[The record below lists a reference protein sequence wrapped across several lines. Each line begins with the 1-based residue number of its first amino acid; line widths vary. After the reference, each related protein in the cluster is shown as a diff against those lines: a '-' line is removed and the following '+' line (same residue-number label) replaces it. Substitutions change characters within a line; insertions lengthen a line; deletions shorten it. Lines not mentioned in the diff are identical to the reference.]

1 MLIPQGCAIN
11 LIFYLHFDQI
21 YSGPR
26 PKFCPTSFCGH
37 FRLFVFFYKNPF
49 IWSKRKIIWV
59 KLWLLKSFTFFAS
72 ATFMD
77 LKLKR
82 LKETVLHAQRYCT
95 KGENFP
101 NLFVRKKNWKSN
113 TGDFQFQGLRAKSCK
128 ISKFLR
134 ILFYTKCPKFWSQAS
149 LDRWSQEGLGSIN
162 CVT

>member
-59 KLWLLKSFTFFAS
+59 KLWLLKSSQFRLLLIE
-72 ATFMD
+72 D
-77 LKLKR
+77 KDQVLKYIIHFLSLLLTGINDIAFLLFCPVSGIGLFWMSENSDFLK
-82 LKETVLHAQRYCT
+82 KVL
-95 KGENFP
+95 
-101 NLFVRKKNWKSN
+101 
-113 TGDFQFQGLRAKSCK
+113 
-128 ISKFLR
+128 FLPQ
-134 ILFYTKCPKFWSQAS
+134 LQK
-149 LDRWSQEGLGSIN
+149 
-162 CVT
+162 

>member
-82 LKETVLHAQRYCT
+82 LKETVLHFPAVLYQR
-95 KGENFP
+95 
-101 NLFVRKKNWKSN
+101 RK
-113 TGDFQFQGLRAKSCK
+113 F
-128 ISKFLR
+128 
-134 ILFYTKCPKFWSQAS
+134 PKFVCKKKRTGRAIPAISSFKALEQKVVKYQNFLEFYFIQNAQNFD
-149 LDRWSQEGLGSIN
+149 LRRP
-162 CVT
+162 